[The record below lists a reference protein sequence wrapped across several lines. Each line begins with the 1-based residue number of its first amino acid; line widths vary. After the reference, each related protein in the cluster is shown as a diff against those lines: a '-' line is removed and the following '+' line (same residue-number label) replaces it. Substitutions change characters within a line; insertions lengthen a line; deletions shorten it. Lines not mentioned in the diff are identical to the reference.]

1 MKTVRNSVDF
11 LLFLV
16 LVGLAAWAIP
26 GAGHLLIRE
35 RKRAIIICVTVV
47 GLFLTGLCIGSLAV
61 LEPIQTAWYI
71 FVGQML
77 TTPAVG
83 VLTGIAQKG
92 QYFVAGR
99 PADIGLIY
107 TIIAGLLNLLCI
119 SNAVY
124 MAYCGRGQLIGED
137 EDA

>member
-1 MKTVRNSVDF
+1 MKSAKNSVDF
-11 LLFLV
+11 LLFMV
-16 LVGLAAWAIP
+16 MVGLAAWAIP
-26 GAGHLLIRE
+26 GAGHLLVRE

-47 GLFLTGLCIGSLAV
+47 GLFTMGLYIGSLGV

-71 FVGQML
+71 FVGQLL

-83 VLTGIAQKG
+83 VLTDIAQKG
-92 QYFVAGR
+92 GYVSYGR

-137 EDA
+137 E

>member
-1 MKTVRNSVDF
+1 MKSSRNSVDF
-11 LLFLV
+11 LLFLA
-16 LVGLAAWAIP
+16 LVGLSAWAVP
-26 GAGHLLIRE
+26 GAGHLLIRQP
-35 RKRAIIICVTVV
+35 KRAVIIFIAVA
-47 GLFLTGLCIGSLAV
+47 GLFVTGLYIGSLGV

-83 VLTGIAQKG
+83 MLTQMAQKG
-92 QYFVAGR
+92 GYVVYGR

-107 TIIAGLLNLLCI
+107 TIIAGLLNLLSI

-124 MAYCGRGQLIGED
+124 MAYTGRGRLIGED
-137 EDA
+137 E

>member
-1 MKTVRNSVDF
+1 MKTTRNGVDF

-16 LVGLAAWAIP
+16 LVGVAAWAIP

-35 RKRAIIICVTVV
+35 RKRAVIICATVL
-47 GLFLTGLCIGSLAV
+47 GLFATGLYIGSLGV

-71 FVGQML
+71 FVGQLL

-83 VLTGIAQKG
+83 VLTDLAQKG
-92 QYFVAGR
+92 DYFVAGR

-137 EDA
+137 ENA

>member
-1 MKTVRNSVDF
+1 MKAIRDSVDF
-11 LLFLV
+11 VLFLAI
-16 LVGLAAWAIP
+16 VGLAAWAIP

-35 RKRAIIICVTVV
+35 NKRAGIICLTVG
-47 GLFLTGLCIGSLAV
+47 GLFVAGLCIGSLAV
-61 LEPIQTAWYI
+61 LEPVQTAWYI

-83 VLTGIAQKG
+83 MLTDYAQKG
-92 QYFVAGR
+92 DYSVAGR

-124 MAYCGRGQLIGED
+124 MAYTGRGRLIGED
-137 EDA
+137 EA

>member
-1 MKTVRNSVDF
+1 
-11 LLFLV
+11 
-16 LVGLAAWAIP
+16 
-26 GAGHLLIRE
+26 
-35 RKRAIIICVTVV
+35 V
-47 GLFLTGLCIGSLAV
+47 GLFLTGLFIGSLGV

-83 VLTGIAQKG
+83 VLTDIAQKSD
-92 QYFVAGR
+92 YFVAGH

-137 EDA
+137 EE

>member
-1 MKTVRNSVDF
+1 MKSARHSVDF
-11 LLFLV
+11 MLFLV
-16 LVGLAAWAIP
+16 IVGLAAWAIP

-35 RKRAIIICVTVV
+35 TKRAIIICLTVL
-47 GLFLTGLCIGSLAV
+47 GLFATGLFIGSLAV
-61 LEPIQTAWYI
+61 LEPIQTAWYVFI
-71 FVGQML
+71 GQML

-83 VLTGIAQKG
+83 VLTDIAQKET
-92 QYFVAGR
+92 YFAAGR

-124 MAYCGRGQLIGED
+124 MAYTGRGQLIGED
-137 EDA
+137 EE

>member
-1 MKTVRNSVDF
+1 MKPSRNSVDF
-11 LLFLV
+11 LLFLAI
-16 LVGLAAWAIP
+16 VGLSAWAVP
-26 GAGHLLIRE
+26 GAGHLLIRQP
-35 RKRAIIICVTVV
+35 KRAVIIFIAVA
-47 GLFLTGLCIGSLAV
+47 GLFVTGLYIGSLGV

-83 VLTGIAQKG
+83 MLTQMAQKG
-92 QYFVAGR
+92 GYVVYGR

-107 TIIAGLLNLLCI
+107 TIIAGLLNLLSI

-124 MAYCGRGQLIGED
+124 MAYTGRGRLIGE
-137 EDA
+137 EE

>member
-1 MKTVRNSVDF
+1 MKSPRSSVDF
-11 LLFLV
+11 ILLLAM
-16 LVGLAAWAIP
+16 VGMAAWAVP

-35 RKRAIIICVTVV
+35 GRRAVIIFITVL
-47 GLFLTGLCIGSLAV
+47 GLFLTGLYIGSLGV

-77 TTPAVG
+77 ATPAVG
-83 VLTGIAQKG
+83 ILTDFAQKG
-92 QYFVAGR
+92 GYVSYGR

-119 SNAVY
+119 SNAMY
-124 MAYCGRGQLIGED
+124 LAYCGRGQLIGED
-137 EDA
+137 EA

>member
-1 MKTVRNSVDF
+1 MKSARNSVDF
-11 LLFLV
+11 VLFMV
-16 LVGLAAWAIP
+16 IVGLAAWAIP

-35 RKRAIIICVTVV
+35 SKRAIIICLTVL
-47 GLFLTGLCIGSLAV
+47 GLFVAGLLIGSLGV

-71 FVGQML
+71 FIGQML

-83 VLTGIAQKG
+83 ILTDIAQKG
-92 QYFVAGR
+92 SYDTYGR

-107 TIIAGLLNLLCI
+107 TIIAGLLNLLSI

-137 EDA
+137 EK

>member
-1 MKTVRNSVDF
+1 MKSSRNSVDF
-11 LLFLV
+11 LLFLT
-16 LVGLAAWAIP
+16 LVGLAAWAVP
-26 GAGHLLIRE
+26 GAGHLLIRQ
-35 RKRAIIICVTVV
+35 RKRAVIVCVTVL
-47 GLFLTGLCIGSLAV
+47 GLFATGLYIGSLGV

-71 FVGQML
+71 FIGQML

-83 VLTGIAQKG
+83 LLTQIAQKG
-92 QYFVAGR
+92 GYVVFGR

-124 MAYCGRGQLIGED
+124 MAYTGRGRLIGED
-137 EDA
+137 E